1 MLNVQNINFLNI
13 NLANMDFINL
23 SLPDLKFLNL
33 ATLDLMFLAFVLFVI
48 CFWLVSKLSDAKLK
62 KTLQKESDLSLFAP
76 QFQCV
81 VFVAGENACKSA
93 TAYET
98 KPILLSNAPVLPLK
112 GCNAANCTCRLLQ
125 HDDRRTG
132 ADRRDKEALDKKRKS
147 AYANK
152 RLLKDR
158 RRKSI
163 KEFLLPQYRKF
174 G

>member
-1 MLNVQNINFLNI
+1 MLNLQDINFLNI
-13 NLANMDFINL
+13 NLPNMDFIKFSFPNL
-23 SLPDLKFLNL
+23 KILNL
-33 ATLDLMFLAFVLFVI
+33 ATLDLVFLALLLFAI

-81 VFVAGENACKSA
+81 VFNAGENACKTA
-93 TAYET
+93 TAYQT
-98 KPILLSNAPVLPLK
+98 KPILLSNAPELPLK
-112 GCNAANCTCRLLQ
+112 GCNVESCTCGLLQ

-132 ADRRDKEALDKKRKS
+132 ADRRDKELLDKRRRS

-158 RRKSI
+158 RRASI
-163 KEFLLPQYRKF
+163 REFLLPQYRKL